1 MAKCFLELDSVW
13 NTCVIYDVSFVR
25 ASTILYINYRLSAG
39 NEQQIIGCQEHFPVC
54 LQMKVNEVF
63 INENRHD
70 TELRGCGFTS
80 KVNRLNTFFLKKKKS
95 RNSLMPAS

>member
-80 KVNRLNTFFLKKKKS
+80 KVNRLNTFF
-95 RNSLMPAS
+95 